1 MLRVLRQ
8 RNYALLW
15 FGGFVS
21 MLGDFVL
28 FVGLP
33 YEIYRLTGSTIATA
47 GMLLSFLI
55 PNILLGSVA
64 GVYVDRW
71 DRRRLMVVV
80 NLLQAAI
87 LLPLLLV
94 NELGLWVI
102 YAVLL
107 IESSVSQLFGPA
119 QVALMPSLLA
129 GGEDDLLTA
138 NALSGVGRHLARLI
152 GPAVG
157 GLIVAAGGLGAVAI
171 IDSASFFASAGMIA
185 LIRSAPTAGRAT
197 ETLEHAALSAW
208 RRLAREWREGLRL
221 VIHQPVL
228 RALLV
233 FAFIT
238 AIGEGLTGTLF
249 VPWVVDALHSDATG
263 YGWVL
268 STQAIGGL
276 AGALVIARLGA
287 RLRPLPLLIGGALAF
302 GAIDLVLFT
311 YPVAFPY
318 IGPALV
324 MLVIVGVPGAA
335 MGAATTT
342 LQQSQTQDSHRGR
355 VVGAIGAIGGLGALV
370 GAVSAGILGVF
381 VPVVLL
387 LVVQGSGYLIGG
399 MAVALLVGRGRDFSG
414 GLEPVGVGSASDRG
428 FGVGPENLALPTQTR
443 DEE

>member
-1 MLRVLRQ
+1 MLSVLRQ

-15 FGGFVS
+15 FGGLVS

-33 YEIYRLTGSTIATA
+33 FEIYRLTGSTLATA
-47 GMLLSFLI
+47 GMLLAFLV

-71 DRRRLMVVV
+71 DRRRLMIVV
-80 NLLQAAI
+80 NLLQAVI

-94 NELGLWVI
+94 AQLGLWVI
-102 YAVLL
+102 YAVLVV
-107 IESSVSQLFGPA
+107 ESSVSQLFHPA
-119 QVALMPSLLA
+119 QVALMPSLLK
-129 GGEDDLLTA
+129 GVEEELLTA

-157 GLIVAAGGLGAVAI
+157 GVIVAAGGLSAVAV
-171 IDSASFFASAGMIA
+171 IDSVSFVASAGMLA
-185 LIRSAPTAGRAT
+185 LIRSPSTAHRVT
-197 ETLEHAALSAW
+197 ESLEHAALSAW
-208 RRLAREWREGLRL
+208 RRLGHEWREGLRL
-221 VIHQPVL
+221 VWHQPVL

-233 FAFIT
+233 FATIT
-238 AIGEGLTGTLF
+238 GVGEGLTGTLF

-263 YGWVL
+263 FGWVL

-287 RLRPLPLLIGGALAF
+287 KLRPLSLLIGGALTF

-311 YPVAFPY
+311 YPVVFPY
-318 IGPALV
+318 IWPALV

-335 MGAATTT
+335 MGAAQTT
-342 LQQSQTQDSHRGR
+342 LQQTETQDSHRGR
-355 VVGAIGAIGGLGALV
+355 VVGAIGAVAGVGALI
-370 GAVSAGILGVF
+370 GAVGAGILGAYL
-381 VPVVLL
+381 PVVLL

-399 MAVALLVGRGRDFSG
+399 TVVWLIVRRRRGGPRAE
-414 GLEPVGVGSASDRG
+414 EPMGVGSAIDHG
-428 FGVGPENLALPTQTR
+428 FGPAPESVVPAKTR

>member
-1 MLRVLRQ
+1 MLSILRQ

-21 MLGDFVL
+21 QLGDFVL

-33 YEIYRLTGSTIATA
+33 YEIFRLTNSTLATA
-47 GMLLSFLI
+47 GMLLAFLV

-71 DRRRLMVVV
+71 DRKRLMVTV
-80 NLLQAAI
+80 NLLQAAS

-94 NELGLWVI
+94 PQLGLWVI
-102 YAVLL
+102 YAVLVL
-107 IESSVSQLFGPA
+107 ESSISQLFQPA
-119 QVALMPSLLA
+119 QVALMPSLLE
-129 GGEDDLLTA
+129 GGEDELLTA
-138 NALSGVGRHLARLI
+138 NAVSGVGRHLSRLI
-152 GPAVG
+152 GPAIGGVVVATG
-157 GLIVAAGGLGAVAI
+157 GLSAVAVV
-171 IDSASFFASAGMIA
+171 DSVSFVASAGMLA
-185 LIRSAPTAGRAT
+185 LIRSAPTAHRVT
-197 ETLEHAALSAW
+197 ESLEHAALSAW
-208 RRLAREWREGLRL
+208 RRLGREWRDGLRL

-228 RALLV
+228 RALMV
-233 FAFIT
+233 FAVIT
-238 AIGEGLTGTLF
+238 AVGEGLTGALF
-249 VPWVVDALHSDATG
+249 VPWVVGPLQSDSTG

-287 RLRPLPLLIGGALAF
+287 RLNPLRLLIGGALAF

-311 YPVAFPY
+311 YPVLYPH

-335 MGAATTT
+335 MGAAITT
-342 LQQSQTQDSHRGR
+342 LQQSQTEDSHRGR
-355 VVGAIGAIGGLGALV
+355 VVGAIGAVAGLGAMI
-370 GAVSAGILGVF
+370 GAIGAGVLGQF

-399 MAVALLVGRGRDFSG
+399 TAVWLMVRGRSSRVGRPD
-414 GLEPVGVGSASDRG
+414 GLRP
-428 FGVGPENLALPTQTR
+428 
-443 DEE
+443 